1 MDFGFLASA
10 NSITSKYFE
19 HAAAGRTSAPSIED
33 ETKKQ
38 FVKEIENAYD
48 TIKAAKALD
57 ENAQK
62 DFTKDQTD
70 SLMEHVMR
78 LGHSI
83 DNRVIDM
90 LNIQFP
96 DDMNTS
102 ASA

>member
-1 MDFGFLASA
+1 MYRLDATAEEAVA
-10 NSITSKYFE
+10 NS
-19 HAAAGRTSAPSIED
+19 ED
-33 ETKKQ
+33 GAVGIMGTHERE
-38 FVKEIENAYD
+38 EILCTLTHRRNGLGIIRNA
-48 TIKAAKALD
+48 
-57 ENAQK
+57 N
-62 DFTKDQTD
+62 
-70 SLMEHVMR
+70 